1 MNLTQET
8 ILEVLEISVT
18 DLETITDES
27 IASNSTRWIV
37 NRDTEL
43 LARFNASIDE
53 SDLFDKII
61 AHVSTEKLAI
71 ASSVAFDIVSARIID
86 VDYN

>member
-1 MNLTQET
+1 MNFTQET
-8 ILEVLEISVT
+8 ILEVLEISYV

-27 IASNSTRWIV
+27 IAPNSTRWIV
-37 NRDTEL
+37 NRDTDL
-43 LARFNASIDE
+43 LATYNACVNE

-61 AHVSTEKLAI
+61 AHIPTEKLAI
-71 ASSVAFDIVSARIID
+71 ATTVAFEQMQSRIID